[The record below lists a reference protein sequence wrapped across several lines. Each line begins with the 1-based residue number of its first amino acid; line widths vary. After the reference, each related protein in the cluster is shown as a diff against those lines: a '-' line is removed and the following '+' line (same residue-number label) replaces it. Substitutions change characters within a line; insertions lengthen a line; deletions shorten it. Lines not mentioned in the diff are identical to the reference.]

1 MDKISVY
8 HAKYF
13 AYDLT
18 RQLPANDI
26 GKLTA
31 SLQDAQVDLN
41 PHQVEAA
48 LFAFISPLSKGAV
61 LADEVGLGKTIEA
74 GIILSQQWAERKRKL
89 LIIGPS
95 NLRKQWNREL
105 AEKFYLPS
113 IILEAKSFNNFIK
126 EGNLNP
132 FNQQDNIVICSFHF
146 AKNKAPYLKHMNWDL
161 VIIDEAHR
169 LRNVYKPT
177 NKIGNSIKDA
187 LNHCK
192 KVLLTATPLQN
203 SILELYGLV
212 SLIDPYIFGDLKSF
226 KSQFSRNVDEENFV
240 DLRNRLQPICKR
252 TLRRQVLEYIK
263 YTERKPLVQEY
274 FPNEE
279 ETVLYN
285 WVTDYLQR
293 PKLYALPF
301 SQRQLMTL
309 ILRKL
314 LASSTYAIFGTL
326 DALVKRLENILTNH
340 YPVQEESEITIDFE
354 TYEEINDEWESEEEE
369 EEANDNFEKVI
380 YTKEEIEELKSE
392 LADLEKFRALAK
404 RIRKNSKA
412 EQLFTA
418 LARGFTA
425 LESFGANQKA
435 LLFTESR
442 RTQDFICNLL
452 ETNGYAGKVVKF
464 NGSNTDAQSKE
475 IYAAYLKKHKGTDIL
490 TGSATADKRA
500 AIVDYFKDEATIMVA
515 TKAAAEGINLQFCS
529 LVINF
534 DLPWNP
540 QRIEQRIGRSSIW
553 SKI

>member
-1 MDKISVY
+1 MRITGY

-18 RQLPANDI
+18 RQLPANDV

-48 LFAFISPLSKGAV
+48 LFAFKSPLSKGAV

-105 AEKFYLPS
+105 ADKFHLPS
-113 IILEAKSFNNFIK
+113 IILEAKSFNNQIK
-126 EGNLNP
+126 DGNLNP
-132 FNQQDNIVICSFHF
+132 FNQDNTIIICSFHF
-146 AKNKAPYLKHMNWDL
+146 AKNKADFLSHLNWDL

-169 LRNVYKPT
+169 LRNVYKPS
-177 NKIGNSIKDA
+177 NKIGNGIKDA
-187 LNHCK
+187 LVDCK

-226 KSQFSRNVDEENFV
+226 KSQFSHNVDDENYE

-263 YTERKPLVQEY
+263 YTERKPIVQEY
-274 FPNEE
+274 FPNED
-279 ETVLYN
+279 ETKLYN

-301 SQRQLMTL
+301 SQRQLITL

-314 LASSTYAIFGTL
+314 LASSTFAIYGTL
-326 DALVKRLENILTNH
+326 DSLVKRLENLITNH
-340 YPVQEESEITIDFE
+340 NLIQEDDDISIDFE
-354 TYEEINDEWESEEEE
+354 TYD
-369 EEANDNFEKVI
+369 
-380 YTKEEIEELKSE
+380 EIE
-392 LADLEKFRALAK
+392 
-404 RIRKNSKA
+404 
-412 EQLFTA
+412 
-418 LARGFTA
+418 
-425 LESFGANQKA
+425 
-435 LLFTESR
+435 
-442 RTQDFICNLL
+442 
-452 ETNGYAGKVVKF
+452 
-464 NGSNTDAQSKE
+464 
-475 IYAAYLKKHKGTDIL
+475 KHI
-490 TGSATADKRA
+490 
-500 AIVDYFKDEATIMVA
+500 
-515 TKAAAEGINLQFCS
+515 GIHNM
-529 LVINF
+529 
-534 DLPWNP
+534 
-540 QRIEQRIGRSSIW
+540 R
-553 SKI
+553 